1 MSLSEQFFG
10 GDVTKTETVNV
21 DPRPAAPAADAGSM
35 PGLALRLAA
44 RATVIDLNVAPVLQ
58 ACDPNRPSGA
68 TFVAEA
74 DCPGGR
80 IYICDPQTHTIDV
93 LDRNGRPLFSFGGF
107 GSRLGQLDTPTD
119 VAVIRLDTAD
129 SSGET
134 IDAGLLIVADQGNH
148 RLQLFELDG
157 VAIGEIGGHA
167 GAWIPGRFPPPAG
180 SPFFRLGDVPPLPF
194 PSRLEWRAPY
204 LDVTCAGTAIRLD
217 LAVVL
222 LPDFATWIADAS
234 RAELRLAFLRFA
246 TDPNRFDI
254 PAPCLEE
261 IAERLQPAWRRGV
274 ALPQRSV

>member
-1 MSLSEQFFG
+1 MSVSEQFFG
-10 GDVTKTETVNV
+10 DDVKQTETVNG
-21 DPRPAAPAADAGSM
+21 DSQHAAPAAYAGST
-35 PGLALRLAA
+35 PRLALRLMASTA
-44 RATVIDLNVAPVLQ
+44 VIDLGVAPAIQ
-58 ACDPNRPSGA
+58 ACDQSRPTGA

-80 IYICDPQTHTIDV
+80 IYICDPETHTIDV

-119 VAVIRLDTAD
+119 VAVIRDDTAD

-167 GAWIPGRFPPPAG
+167 GAWIPGRFPLPTG

-204 LDVTCAGTAIRLD
+204 LDVACAGTAIRLD

-246 TDPNRFDI
+246 SDPNRFDI
-254 PAPCLEE
+254 PEPCLQE
-261 IAERLQPAWRRGV
+261 IADRLQPAWRRGMV
-274 ALPQRSV
+274 SPQRSA

>member
-10 GDVTKTETVNV
+10 GDVTKTETVNG
-21 DPRPAAPAADAGSM
+21 DSEAAAPAADAGST
-35 PGLALRLAA
+35 PGLALRLVAS
-44 RATVIDLNVAPVLQ
+44 ATVIVLDVALVPQ
-58 ACDPNRPSGA
+58 ACDQNRPTGA

-80 IYICDPQTHTIDV
+80 IYICDPKTHTIDV
-93 LDRNGRPLFSFGGF
+93 LDRKGRPLFSFGGF

-167 GAWIPGRFPPPAG
+167 GAWIPGRFPRPPARHSSG
-180 SPFFRLGDVPPLPF
+180 WGMSRRFRSLAPRVARAIPRCHVRGHGNPAR
-194 PSRLEWRAPY
+194 SRGCPVTRLRH
-204 LDVTCAGTAIRLD
+204 LDRGCV
-217 LAVVL
+217 
-222 LPDFATWIADAS
+222 AS
-234 RAELRLAFLRFA
+234 
-246 TDPNRFDI
+246 
-254 PAPCLEE
+254 
-261 IAERLQPAWRRGV
+261 
-274 ALPQRSV
+274 